1 MEIRQRIQSCLGE
14 MESRRQTVIAYRDR
28 VQGLIN
34 ALKADDAT
42 PGKLGELFNVLQV
55 VLDNYD
61 EISRSCANMIAG
73 LTDIGDHIDRIEDGR
88 HRILNGVEAI
98 LKNLAQ
104 LDRIAE
110 EGMPLAVGGGAATG
124 ASDAE
129 GEKKPKRVLLI
140 RIRPEQKSPSARP
153 AASPGDLLDMD
164 DPIDP
169 ATGKPIVH

>member
-1 MEIRQRIQSCLGE
+1 
-14 MESRRQTVIAYRDR
+14 
-28 VQGLIN
+28 
-34 ALKADDAT
+34 
-42 PGKLGELFNVLQV
+42 
-55 VLDNYD
+55 
-61 EISRSCANMIAG
+61 MIAG
-73 LTDIGDHIDRIEDGR
+73 SPTSAINIERIEDGR

-140 RIRPEQKSPSARP
+140 RIRPSRRALRRARRV
-153 AASPGDLLDMD
+153 PGRPPGHD